1 MQPETPQA
9 GKPVDPES
17 NVNEEA
23 GTLAKLPPVE
33 PSPSQQWSQT
43 GEELSEQ
50 IVLLLER
57 AGEVFGEYKPAIL
70 AIGIALA
77 AVPFLAFIVAFM
89 STINAI
95 PLLAPTFKLV
105 GFGFTAWFVYRYLL
119 FAPHRQELSEE
130 LKGLRQQVLGDQNQK
145 LPHKQ
150 FRLNLRPVQTH
161 QSQHPIQS
169 QTLNHPNLVLNQLPN
184 QTLKLLNQLP
194 AKHLQ
199 THLLKLILKF
209 QLESK
214 AFCS

>member
-9 GKPVDPES
+9 GKPVDSES
-17 NVNEEA
+17 NINEEA

-43 GEELSEQ
+43 GKELSEQ

-77 AVPFLAFIVAFM
+77 AVPLLAFIVAFM
-89 STINAI
+89 SIINAI

-130 LKGLRQQVLGDQNQK
+130 LKGLRQQVLGDQNQITS
-145 LPHKQ
+145 P
-150 FRLNLRPVQTH
+150 QTVPT
-161 QSQHPIQS
+161 QAQASPDPPELIS
-169 QTLNHPNLVLNQLPN
+169 YSEPDPESPKPSSESASEPDPETSEPAPGQTSPNSSPEIDPEVS
-184 QTLKLLNQLP
+184 
-194 AKHLQ
+194 A
-199 THLLKLILKF
+199 
-209 QLESK
+209 
-214 AFCS
+214 